1 MSRKSFKYDWQWHQ
15 LERNIFVSL
24 EGANT
29 RFPRFID
36 CTMRLSSPRS
46 LHGKLRIG
54 SRVAEIAKCAWIP
67 RKNPG
72 PPLEIP
78 TFPGLPRE
86 LPNESLH
93 SRFVLAP
100 PKKKSATLEFPS
112 WGGFPVEILYR
123 YKKHEK
129 KTTRPLPISLNSKV
143 MILKVACTFL
153 ITGPNLRI
161 LSVKQTCAACEGHVW
176 VCIC

>member
-93 SRFVLAP
+93 SRFVLNNFVNIIINYVHFSNNVKVGKQ
-100 PKKKSATLEFPS
+100 KKKKLAAVRIVNILFSVTLSF
-112 WGGFPVEILYR
+112 
-123 YKKHEK
+123 K
-129 KTTRPLPISLNSKV
+129 
-143 MILKVACTFL
+143 ILKIETNQFVMFFFFTF
-153 ITGPNLRI
+153 
-161 LSVKQTCAACEGHVW
+161 AF
-176 VCIC
+176 